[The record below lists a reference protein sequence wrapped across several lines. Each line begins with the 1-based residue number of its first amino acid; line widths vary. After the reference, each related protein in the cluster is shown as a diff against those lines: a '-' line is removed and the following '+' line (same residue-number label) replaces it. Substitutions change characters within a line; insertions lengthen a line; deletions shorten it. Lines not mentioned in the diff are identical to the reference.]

1 MRVKINFG
9 LSFLVALIMAF
20 GFSCTPPSN
29 EGAPVAQKET
39 KVQKNTSW
47 KFHDIVTVDFVQQY
61 VKIPRPKD
69 VLLIDS
75 RPTRKKYNK
84 GYIPTAIN
92 IPDSQFAKFVHLL
105 PENRDTLLIFY
116 CQGPT

>member
-1 MRVKINFG
+1 MKLRSTIG
-9 LSFLVALIMAF
+9 MSFLIALVTAF
-20 GFSCTPPSN
+20 TFGC
-29 EGAPVAQKET
+29 APAAKQPAAAKT
-39 KVQKNTSW
+39 KMQISQTAKKW
-47 KFHDIVTVDFVQQY
+47 QFHSIVSVDYVKQF

-75 RPTRKKYNK
+75 RPTRKKFDK

-92 IPDSQFAKFVHLL
+92 IPDSSFAKMTNKL
-105 PENRDTLLIFY
+105 PKSKGSLLIFY